1 MLTSSSA
8 QTPKIAVIVPIY
20 NVENYVGDCLQSL
33 LNQTFKNFTLIAI
46 DDGSTDRSGQIAEDM
61 AQQDSRLLVLHQK
74 NGGLSVARNTGLD
87 WIKTQSASFDYIS
100 FVDSDDVAA
109 PDFLER
115 FVDVAL
121 TSCADITV
129 CGFYKFTD
137 DGRRFDKA
145 PGPAGTTILSREEFL
160 KQLFSLPP
168 WDRCCAGGMVWKC
181 LYRARLIEDLR
192 FPVDR
197 EVLEDE
203 IFNTQAAARMTKAAY
218 FPDAL
223 YGYRL
228 RATSLVVNGR
238 FAERVI
244 RCRKLCAQTARTISE
259 EAYRITCAAYTASVL
274 SYYKNTPID
283 IRQTTFLVEL
293 PMADVKASLK
303 AGFLSQKHWHSYRLM
318 RCPTAFRLFLGARQL
333 AHNFKERL
341 RRLRGR

>member
-1 MLTSSSA
+1 MSHRHVGSCRQRGICALQHDKRQFSLDQAAALRSNLLHRVKFRIFSF
-8 QTPKIAVIVPIY
+8 PIPSMT
-20 NVENYVGDCLQSL
+20 EEL
-33 LNQTFKNFTLIAI
+33 
-46 DDGSTDRSGQIAEDM
+46 
-61 AQQDSRLLVLHQK
+61 
-74 NGGLSVARNTGLD
+74 
-87 WIKTQSASFDYIS
+87 
-100 FVDSDDVAA
+100 
-109 PDFLER
+109 
-115 FVDVAL
+115 
-121 TSCADITV
+121 
-129 CGFYKFTD
+129 
-137 DGRRFDKA
+137 
-145 PGPAGTTILSREEFL
+145 EEFL

-181 LYRARLIEDLR
+181 LYSARLIEDLR

-223 YGYRL
+223 YGYRI
-228 RATSLVVNGR
+228 RAASLVVNGR

-274 SYYKNTPID
+274 SYYKNTPHD
-283 IRQTTFLVEL
+283 ARQATFLVEL

-303 AGFLSQKHWHSYRLM
+303 AGFLSQKHWLSYRLM
-318 RCPTAFRLFLGARQL
+318 RCPSAFRLFLGARQL